1 MDSVPEI
8 ELAAVDETPVELSEA
23 TLPEELPEDT
33 SDGAIIPYSPPDWKA
48 VFGTLEEAAENR
60 SDSDRG
66 TEEAETV
73 ESADAMVLP
82 EPDDLPYASD
92 EPVAEAAAEP
102 AYVDLTFD
110 VDEPEEAPAEAPRP
124 TSQATTTSRSMSSP
138 SRRSCSNRRPRRRQG
153 GASGPHMTF
162 TAHRRPSR

>member
-8 ELAAVDETPVELSEA
+8 ELAAVDETLSGSRKQHC
-23 TLPEELPEDT
+23 PRNCPRT

-82 EPDDLPYASD
+82 EPDDLPYA
-92 EPVAEAAAEP
+92 E
-102 AYVDLTFD
+102 
-110 VDEPEEAPAEAPRP
+110 R
-124 TSQATTTSRSMSSP
+124 
-138 SRRSCSNRRPRRRQG
+138 
-153 GASGPHMTF
+153 
-162 TAHRRPSR
+162 